1 METPDDPNRAADE
14 RDVAARA
21 RDAAAETR
29 DEATAE
35 LTARNQNAV
44 AEDRAAAALDREES
58 ALERRGA
65 ANRLQSAYRDD
76 LTGVL
81 SRDAGHDQL
90 SQAVDRAHRIGEQL
104 VIAFLDVDHLKRI
117 NDAHGHAG
125 GDDLLRKLGAALRER
140 LRSYDVLVRYGG
152 DEFVCALM
160 GSGLEPAEERFRGLA
175 RALAEGAAGASV
187 SVGFAELRAD
197 EALDDVIDR
206 ADRDMYERRA
216 ASRATERRSGRS
228 S

>member
-1 METPDDPNRAADE
+1 METPDDPNRTATE
-14 RDVAARA
+14 RDVAALA
-21 RDAAAETR
+21 RDAAAEMR
-29 DEATAE
+29 DAATAE
-35 LTARNQNAV
+35 LAARNRDAV

-65 ANRLQSAYRDD
+65 ANELQSAYRDD

-90 SQAVDRAHRIGEQL
+90 GQAVARAQRVGEQL

-117 NDAHGHAG
+117 NDTRGHAD
-125 GDDLLRKLGAALRER
+125 GDDLLRKLGAALREG

-160 GSGLEPAEERFRGLA
+160 GSGLEAAQERFQGVV
-175 RALAEGAAGASV
+175 RALSEAAAGATV
-187 SVGFAELRAD
+187 SVGFAELRAH
-197 EALDDVIDR
+197 EGIDDVIER

-216 ASRATERRSGRS
+216 AERATQRRSGRAS
-228 S
+228 